1 MQFLQEPIKVVNSLL
16 QVDNVSVAFT
26 PHGGSDVP
34 ALKGISLE
42 VKPGQ
47 AVGILGESGSGKT
60 TLALSILGLLPQNS
74 RVSGSIRYRGRELVG
89 LDEPQLREIRGA
101 AISIVFQEPGL
112 ALHPTLRVG
121 DQVADVVHAHRD
133 LSQQRCRE
141 EAKSVLAQVRLQDV
155 PRIYAAYPHQ
165 LSAGQRQ
172 RVAIAQALACRP
184 SLLLAD
190 EPTAALDSTVQADIL
205 TLLSQ
210 LNEQLGIALVLIS
223 HNPSVLAKL
232 VHQLF
237 VMSAGYVIEQGAIDK
252 ILETPAHAYT
262 RALLRPIR
270 QPPRPDR
277 RSTGFRGQVTLPALQ
292 ASWSEHPSRGC
303 PLKPYYPEQ
312 MAICSEPVPHEVD
325 GTSRIAGGPSC
336 QTRSTSD
343 RGNEGAPDP
352 ASIGSSHRLR
362 VLGTTDHEPK
372 STSSPKTL
380 ITLRALSKRYEQRR
394 WFSPATFVVQALDNV
409 DLTLN
414 EGATLA
420 LVGESGSGKSTLAR
434 CLALL
439 EAPSGGEIWF
449 EGTNLLQLTEP
460 QLRVVRPRIQLIFQ
474 DPSTALNPRLK
485 VADIIAEGLDIHR
498 YGTKTERR
506 DRALQLMEEVA
517 LSPLWRERLP
527 LELSG
532 GQRQRLAIARALAL
546 RPRVLILDEAFS
558 GLDLPVQ
565 AQVVK
570 LLLDLQ
576 KRWKLTYLFIS
587 HDLGLVGSIADE
599 IAVLYQGRLVERASA
614 EELFFAA
621 QHPHTRALLAS
632 SCELERNLIR
642 SSG

>member
-26 PHGGSDVP
+26 PHCGSDVP

-89 LDEPQLREIRGA
+89 LDEAHLREIRGA

-112 ALHPTLRVG
+112 SLHPTRRVG
-121 DQVADVVHAHRD
+121 DQVADVLRAHWD
-133 LSQQRCRE
+133 VSHERCRE
-141 EAKSVLAQVRLQDV
+141 EANSVLAQVRLQDV
-155 PRIYAAYPHQ
+155 PRVYAAYPHQ

-172 RVAIAQALACRP
+172 RVAIAQALICRP

-190 EPTAALDSTVQADIL
+190 EPTAALDATVQAEIL
-205 TLLSQ
+205 NLLSQ
-210 LNEQLGIALVLIS
+210 LSEQLGIAIVLIS

-232 VHQLF
+232 VHRLF
-237 VMSAGYVIEQGAIDK
+237 VMYAGYVIEQGPIDK
-252 ILETPAHAYT
+252 VLETPAHAYT
-262 RALLRPIR
+262 RALLRCIPE
-270 QPPRPDR
+270 PPRPDR
-277 RSTGFRGQVTLPALQ
+277 RNAVFRGKVRLPALQ
-292 ASWSEHPSRGC
+292 ASWQEHPSRGC
-303 PLKPYYPEQ
+303 SLEPYYPEQ
-312 MAICSEPVPHEVD
+312 VAISSGPVPHEVD
-325 GTSRIAGGPSC
+325 VTSRVDGDASC

-343 RGNEGAPDP
+343 GGNEGAPDS
-352 ASIGSSHRLR
+352 ASMGSSHRLC
-362 VLGTTDHEPK
+362 VFGMTDHEPK

-439 EAPSGGEIWF
+439 EKPSAGEIWF
-449 EGTNLLQLTEP
+449 EGTNLLELTEP
-460 QLRVVRPRIQLIFQ
+460 QLRVVRQRIQLIFQ
-474 DPSTALNPRLK
+474 DPSTALNPRFT
-485 VADIIAEGLDIHR
+485 VIDIIAEALDIHR
-498 YGTKTERR
+498 YGTKIERR
-506 DRALQLMEEVA
+506 GRALQLMEEVA
-517 LSPLWRERLP
+517 LSPKWSGRLP

-546 RPRVLILDEAFS
+546 RPRILILDEAFS

-565 AQVVK
+565 TQIVN
-570 LLLDLQ
+570 LLRRLQ
-576 KRWKLTYLFIS
+576 ERWALTYLFIS
-587 HDLGLVGSIADE
+587 HNVGLVGRIADE
-599 IAVLYQGRLVERASA
+599 IAVLYQGRLVEQASV
-614 EELFFAA
+614 EELFSAA
-621 QHPHTRALLAS
+621 QHPHTRALIAS
-632 SCELERNLIR
+632 SRELEGNLIR

>member
-1 MQFLQEPIKVVNSLL
+1 MNSLL
-16 QVDNVSVAFT
+16 QVDNLSVAFT
-26 PHGGSDVP
+26 PHGGSEVP

-42 VKPGQ
+42 VMPGE

-74 RVSGSIRYRGRELVG
+74 RVSGSIRYRGRELVE
-89 LDEPQLREIRGA
+89 LDESQLREIRGA

-112 ALHPTLRVG
+112 SLHPTLCVG
-121 DQVADVVHAHRD
+121 EQVAAVVRAHWD
-133 LSQQRCRE
+133 LGQRRCRK
-141 EAKSVLAQVRLQDV
+141 EAKSILAQVRLQDV
-155 PRIYAAYPHQ
+155 PRVYAAYPHQ

-190 EPTAALDSTVQADIL
+190 EPTAALDSTVQAEIL

-210 LNEQLGIALVLIS
+210 LNEQLGIAIVLIS

-232 VHQLF
+232 VHRLF
-237 VMSAGYVIEQGAIDK
+237 VMYAGCVVEEGPIYKVF
-252 ILETPAHAYT
+252 ETPAHAYT
-262 RALLRPIR
+262 RALLRCIPH
-270 QPPRPDR
+270 PPRPDR
-277 RSTGFRGQVTLPALQ
+277 RSTGFRGKVTLPALQ
-292 ASWSEHPSRGC
+292 ANWSEHPSRAC
-303 PLKPYYPEQ
+303 PPEPYYHGQ
-312 MAICSEPVPHEVD
+312 MAICSEPAPHEVNV
-325 GTSRIAGGPSC
+325 TSRIAGGALC
-336 QTRSTSD
+336 QTRSSSD
-343 RGNEGAPDP
+343 RANEGAPGP
-352 ASIGSSHRLR
+352 ARMGSSLRLR

-372 STSSPKTL
+372 STSSPKNL
-380 ITLRALSKRYEQRR
+380 ITLRTLSKRYEQRR
-394 WFSPATFVVQALDNV
+394 WFSRATFAVQALHDV

-439 EAPSGGEIWF
+439 EEPSRGEIWF
-449 EGTNLLQLTEP
+449 EGANLLELTEP
-460 QLRVVRPRIQLIFQ
+460 QLRVVRQRIQLIFQ
-474 DPSTALNPRLK
+474 DPSTALNPRFR
-485 VADIIAEGLDIHR
+485 VAEIIAEGLDIHR

-506 DRALQLMEEVA
+506 GRALQLMEEVA
-517 LSPLWRERLP
+517 LSPKLVDRLP

-565 AQVVK
+565 AQIVD
-570 LLLDLQ
+570 LLLSLQ
-576 KRWKLTYLFIS
+576 ERWALTYLFIS
-587 HDLGLVGSIADE
+587 HNLGLVASIADE
-599 IAVLYQGRLVERASA
+599 IAVLYQGRLVERANT
-614 EELFFAA
+614 EELFSAA

-642 SSG
+642 TSG